1 MSDPVDYVRLTQ
13 LAAEATPGPWI
24 VGDRWHV
31 AGVMP
36 EKFGDGR
43 CAKCNSGNPVVWEGR
58 RDINGTKMQAHVH
71 QSPEPWYGDG
81 HQIFA
86 YDGGP
91 SRVTIAGNYDYE
103 EGGILSPADCEF
115 IAAASPDVVTRL
127 LADRQRLQN
136 CLNDLLSPSAELVE
150 CCAAEAF
157 FTDDIGGHH
166 AQGPSPHTWENI
178 PEEGRENYRT
188 LVRAVLDAAGRE
200 GRAE

>member
-127 LADRQRLQN
+127 LADLEKFEVGLAGALGALDGAN
-136 CLNDLLSPSAELVE
+136 DFDLLP
-150 CCAAEAF
+150 
-157 FTDDIGGHH
+157 DG
-166 AQGPSPHTWENI
+166 AQ
-178 PEEGRENYRT
+178 RART
-188 LVRAVLDAAGRE
+188 LIRE
-200 GRAE
+200 ALGYGK